1 MFGTSVD
8 FAKQPLWRLLGVPV
22 NTFLPCQCIQ
32 CNVHCLSL
40 KINLASWLYVSFC
53 QINVNTYIYIHF
65 SALQDSLDS
74 VLVHFSIFPLNCI
87 CCTTLS
93 ITPTLLCTDR
103 APNQRVYVQS
113 EFIGDPQHLAYINKH
128 EVQRRKSFKND
139 QL

>member
-32 CNVHCLSL
+32 CNVYCLIL
-40 KINLASWLYVSFC
+40 KINLASWLYVLSC
-53 QINVNTYIYIHF
+53 QINVNAYTYLYIH
-65 SALQDSLDS
+65 SLDS

-93 ITPTLLCTDR
+93 ISPALLCTDR
-103 APNQRVYVQS
+103 APNQRVYVPS
-113 EFIGDPQHLAYINKH
+113 EFIGDPQHLAFVNKH
-128 EVQRRKSFKND
+128 YVQKRKSFKN
-139 QL
+139 

>member
-32 CNVHCLSL
+32 CNVHCLIL
-40 KINLASWLYVSFC
+40 RINLASWLYVLSC
-53 QINVNTYIYIHF
+53 QINVNTYTYIYIH
-65 SALQDSLDS
+65 SLDS

-113 EFIGDPQHLAYINKH
+113 EFIGDPQHLAFVNKH
-128 EVQRRKSFKND
+128 YVQKRKSFKN
-139 QL
+139 

>member
-32 CNVHCLSL
+32 CNVYCLIL
-40 KINLASWLYVSFC
+40 KINLASWLYVLSC
-53 QINVNTYIYIHF
+53 QINVNTYTYIYIH
-65 SALQDSLDS
+65 SLDS

-93 ITPTLLCTDR
+93 ITPALLCTDR

-113 EFIGDPQHLAYINKH
+113 EFIEDPQHLAYINKH